1 MYFKYKLLTILNIL
15 DDSTDDDRGSDQT
28 TSPHANKDCKCII
41 FMLVNVKLII

>member
-15 DDSTDDDRGSDQT
+15 DDSTDDDRGSDSDQT

-41 FMLVNVKLII
+41 FIC